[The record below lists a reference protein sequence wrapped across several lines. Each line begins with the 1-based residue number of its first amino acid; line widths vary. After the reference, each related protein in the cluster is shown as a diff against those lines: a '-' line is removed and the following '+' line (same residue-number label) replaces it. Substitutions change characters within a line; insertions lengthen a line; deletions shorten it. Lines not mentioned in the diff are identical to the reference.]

1 MATAEGVI
9 SARLEIL
16 SSSAKWR
23 SNNGKQV
30 NGLERLRLG
39 QIVRCAT
46 WQARHRLEVPVDAMR
61 PGPEA
66 TPSADVSRDL
76 KSECTHL
83 NSLDRPFDGLAF
95 MVVDDSID
103 MGVMLERVIRKRAA
117 RQVWRETCVKSSM
130 SSVKNKQT
138 CPDAIISDYNM
149 KPLTGLQF
157 LQAVRVGVN
166 PLIPRDIPFILIS
179 GHGEMEVVKCAQ
191 ELDASGYIL
200 KPSSIK
206 RIEDVISAALKK
218 RLTLRDPSFY
228 KTVQLPTKQT
238 LAKLSEA

>member
-1 MATAEGVI
+1 VGQAAGCAAWR
-9 SARLEIL
+9 ARP
-16 SSSAKWR
+16 
-23 SNNGKQV
+23 
-30 NGLERLRLG
+30 
-39 QIVRCAT
+39 
-46 WQARHRLEVPVDAMR
+46 RLEVPVGAMR
-61 PGPEA
+61 PGA
-66 TPSADVSRDL
+66 GTTPSADVSSDL

-83 NSLDRPFDGLAF
+83 NLLERPFDGLAF

-149 KPLTGLQF
+149 KPLTGLHF

-179 GHGEMEVVKCAQ
+179 GHGELEVVKCAQ

-218 RLTLRDPSFY
+218 RLTLRDSSFY
-228 KTVQLPTKQT
+228 KNVQLPTKQP
-238 LAKLSEA
+238 LVNLSEA